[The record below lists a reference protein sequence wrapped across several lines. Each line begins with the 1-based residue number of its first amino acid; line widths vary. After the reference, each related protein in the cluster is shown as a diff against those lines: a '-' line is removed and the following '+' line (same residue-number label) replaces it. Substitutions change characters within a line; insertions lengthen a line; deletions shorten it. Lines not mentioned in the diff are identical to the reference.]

1 VTTPQLLLLCL
12 PLVPVVGALVAGALP
27 AGRGRAIRAV
37 GWTASL
43 AALGVW
49 IWLRAALEAGADGAG
64 PWVSLQAPWVPAFGI
79 SLHLALDGTGV
90 LMAGL
95 VAAVGVAA
103 AVATLP
109 FESGLSRVH
118 VVSLLLAEA
127 GMLGLVAAWDLIL
140 FVTFWEVTLVPFYF
154 LMGRGPRAG
163 AAAATRFVVTSVTSS
178 VLMWVGMLW
187 AVRLA
192 GGDPTFDLIELS
204 ARLAG
209 RPEVPAGLVLL
220 LSAACLVRMA
230 ALPLHTW
237 FPVAAADVPT
247 AAAMLL
253 AGGVLPLG
261 GFGLVHV
268 VARLAGPGLGGVGEW
283 FVWLGLATAAGGGLA
298 ALVQRDL
305 KRLLAFVCLA
315 QVGLAAAGLS
325 MASDAAR
332 AGGLHLLLAGG
343 LSGAGLFLFAG
354 VVCQARGSQR
364 LVDLGGL
371 WSSHP
376 FFAGLAFAAVASAA
390 AVPGTAGFVGA
401 VQVLQGTEG
410 RWLGVALVSL
420 GLLCPGAAVVWAFRR
435 VVGGSFQGDMWT
447 AERWPRRRQVV
458 VLALLALL
466 LLGAGLFPALFRPQA
481 GAGDP
486 PGEALACAGVRGQAG
501 EVRP

>member
-1 VTTPQLLLLCL
+1 VTTPQALLLSL
-12 PLVPVVGALVAGALP
+12 PCVPVAGALVAGLLP
-27 AGRGRAIRAV
+27 ARRGRAIRAV

-43 AALGVW
+43 AALAVW
-49 IWLRAALEAGADGAG
+49 VWLRAVVEAGPG

-79 SLHLALDGTGV
+79 SVHLALDGTGV
-90 LMAGL
+90 LMSGL
-95 VAAVGVAA
+95 VAAVAVAA

-109 FESGLSRVH
+109 FEPGLSRVH

-140 FVTFWEVTLVPFYF
+140 FVTFWEVTLIPFYF

-178 VLMWVGMLW
+178 VLMWVGLLW

-192 GGDPTFDLIELS
+192 GGTPTFDLIELS
-204 ARLAG
+204 ARLAIQ
-209 RPEVPAGLVLL
+209 PEVPGSLVLL
-220 LSAACLVRMA
+220 LSVACLVRMA

-237 FPVAAADVPT
+237 LTVAVADVPT

-268 VARLAGPGLGGVGEW
+268 VGRLCGPDLGGVGDW
-283 FVWLGLATAAGGGLA
+283 FMWLGLATATGGGLA

-315 QVGLAAAGLS
+315 QVGLASAGLAMPS
-325 MASDAAR
+325 EAAR
-332 AGGLHLLLAGG
+332 AGGLHLLVAAGLG
-343 LSGAGLFLFAG
+343 GAALFLFAG

-364 LVDLGGL
+364 LVDLAGL
-371 WSSHP
+371 WASHP
-376 FFAGLAFAAVASAA
+376 FFAGMAFAAVASAA

-401 VQVLQGTEG
+401 AQVLQGTG
-410 RWLGVALVSL
+410 GGWLGVAMLAL
-420 GLLCPGAAVVWAFRR
+420 ALLCPGVAVVWAYRR
-435 VVGGSFQGDMWT
+435 VVGGSYQGDVWS
-447 AERWPRRRQVV
+447 AERWPRKRQAV
-458 VLALLALL
+458 VLAVLALAIL
-466 LLGAGLFPALFRPQA
+466 ATGLFPALVS
-481 GAGDP
+481 
-486 PGEALACAGVRGQAG
+486 PGTGQGSTAVASADTRGQAG
-501 EVRP
+501 EGTP